1 MPEGESFVVVTN
13 GDVITSEKLD
23 HLVAHF
29 QKKREAN
36 PGHQSTIMVVPFR
49 SPYGLVDVNGM
60 DYVDGFQEK
69 VELPYW
75 INGGVYVF
83 SREVQERLPELGDH
97 EDSTFPA
104 LAAEGKLSALRSRA
118 FWRSVDSFK
127 DLRETEDY
135 LRSSESARRGVG

>member
-1 MPEGESFVVVTN
+1 
-13 GDVITSEKLD
+13 
-23 HLVAHF
+23 
-29 QKKREAN
+29 
-36 PGHQSTIMVVPFR
+36 MVVPFR

-75 INGGVYVF
+75 INGGGYVFSF

-97 EDSTFPA
+97 EDSAFPA
-104 LAAEGKLSALRSRA
+104 LAAEGKLAALRSRA

-127 DLRETEDY
+127 DLQEAEDT
-135 LRSSESARRGVG
+135 LNVQGQ